1 MTSVSDNHDE
11 TVKLISDAVT
21 EVTKRAIDPT
31 LEPFKKSMTNA
42 VRGLDQKAATLDA
55 LIRPSQRDRE
65 ATTQMLTEI
74 AATQQKLAVYQRDL
88 LEKLGHLQ
96 TWAQTQNPQFTR
108 TSADLRAIRWLI
120 VLASLVTIAAVTAV
134 LLVTTR

>member
-42 VRGLDQKAATLDA
+42 VRGLDQKAAALDA

-65 ATTQMLTEI
+65 ATTQMLSEI
-74 AATQQKLAVYQRDL
+74 AATQEKLAAYQRDL
-88 LEKLGHLQ
+88 LERLGHLQ
-96 TWAQTQNPQFTR
+96 TWVQNQNAQCTR
-108 TSADLRAIRWLI
+108 ISADLRVIRWLI
-120 VLASLVTIAAVTAV
+120 VLATLATITAV
-134 LLVTTR
+134 PAILLLATR